1 MKKRKKGFCCEA
13 KGFSLKNLGK
23 SYWKFFESI
32 WKVCLGAWV
41 SRNIEFVRQIF
52 PNFINFNLETCK
64 YVSCRV
70 YLGAFTLSFCL
81 N

>member
-1 MKKRKKGFCCEA
+1 MKKRKKGFCLKT

-32 WKVCLGAWV
+32 GKVCLGGLQE
-41 SRNIEFVRQIF
+41 NYIEFLRQIF

-64 YVSCRV
+64 YVSCVV